1 MNVSCA
7 WLKELVDFDLS
18 PQELADRL
26 TFIGLEVERLS
37 QVGDDWCFELELTSN
52 RPDCL
57 SIVGVAREVSVA
69 CGKELRMPDCSVS
82 AGDEKTDVF
91 TSVEILDTGL
101 CPRYTAQII
110 RDVKIGDSPDWLK
123 QRLEVI
129 GVRPVNN
136 VVDATNFVTM
146 ELGQPL
152 HAFDYDKLA
161 ENRIVVRRARKGES
175 ITAIN
180 GKSYDLTEEMLAIC
194 DAREPVAIAGVMGG
208 LFSEVTG
215 RTKDI
220 LLESAYFDPLSVRS
234 TSRSLAL
241 ESAASYRFERGVD
254 PELIMPASLRCA
266 RIILELAGGDLSS
279 EPVDVN
285 VQKFKYGEAKLRFK
299 RIPQLIGYDVAPERA
314 VEIFEALGLKPK
326 KRTKSSVTVSVPPRR
341 SDIEREVDL
350 VEEVLRHEGIDRVPL
365 VEISSSDLQP
375 EPRQRFL
382 ADVRERLCG
391 FGFYELLTDSFVPES
406 AAGKMTF
413 FEAGKPLGV
422 RNPVTVQRPLLRRSL
437 VPNMLDA
444 FRAGG
449 ATAEGGAG
457 MFEVSVVYL
466 PGSARLPREMHA
478 LAFLSPEGYLAAKGT
493 LEALLESLRVRGVSF
508 RKHDHPALRAGQASS
523 AVVDGRAFAF
533 VGVLSQ
539 DTAAAYDIA
548 GECSVCEMDLDFLYS
563 LSKDKVAFAPIPRFP
578 KVLRDMAV
586 VVDESVLW
594 QELHDEVAGLG
605 IDLLSRM
612 EMFDI
617 YRGDQLPKG
626 RKSVAFSLEFQSPD
640 RTLRGE
646 EVDGL
651 IQQIASHLG
660 RRFAAE
666 LRK

>member
-1 MNVSCA
+1 VNVSYA

-18 PQELADRL
+18 PEGLAQKL

-37 QVGDDWCFELELTSN
+37 QVGDDWCIELELTSN

-69 CGKELRMPDCSVS
+69 CGRELRIPDCSVS
-82 AGDEKTDVF
+82 PGDEETGRL

-110 RDVKIGDSPDWLK
+110 RNVKIEDSPDWLK

-152 HAFDYDKLA
+152 HAFDYDKLS
-161 ENRIVVRRARKGES
+161 ENRIVVRRAKEGES
-175 ITAIN
+175 VTAIN
-180 GKSYDLTEEMLAIC
+180 GKSYPLAEQMLAIC

-215 RTKDI
+215 RTKNI

-254 PELIMPASLRCA
+254 PELVLPASLRCA
-266 RIILELAGGDLSS
+266 RLILELAGGELSR
-279 EPVDVN
+279 EPVDVG
-285 VQKFKYGEAKLRFK
+285 VQKLKYGEAKLRFK
-299 RIPQLIGYDVAPERA
+299 RILELIGYDVAPDRA

-326 KRTKSSVTVSVPPRR
+326 KRTRTAVTVSVPPRR
-341 SDIEREVDL
+341 LDIEREADL

-365 VEISSSDLQP
+365 VEIPSSDLQP

-382 ADVRERLCG
+382 TAARERMCG
-391 FGFYELLTDSFVPES
+391 FGFYELLTDSFVPDS

-413 FEAGKPLGV
+413 FEAGEPLGV

-449 ATAEGGAG
+449 SRAEGAAG

-466 PGSARLPREMHA
+466 PGPVKLPREMHA
-478 LAFLSPEGYLAAKGT
+478 LAFLCPEGYPAAKGT
-493 LEALLESLRVRGVSF
+493 LEVLLESLRVRGVSF
-508 RKHDHPALRAGQASS
+508 GKYGHPALEAGRASLA
-523 AVVDGRAFAF
+523 AVDGRPFAF

-539 DTAAAYDIA
+539 ETAAAYDVA
-548 GECSVCEMDLDFLYS
+548 GDCAVCEMDLDFLYS

-586 VVDESVLW
+586 VVDEPVLW
-594 QELHDEVAGLG
+594 QELRDEIGSLG
-605 IDLLSRM
+605 INLLARV

-617 YRGDQLPKG
+617 YRGEQLPKG

-646 EVDGL
+646 EVDEL
-651 IQQIASHLG
+651 IGRIASHLG